1 MKSAFIRLL
10 AGGCLLFTIT
20 QSALA
25 INITYSLTSLGG
37 NNYRYQYSL
46 FNNGSL
52 GAGVAVGGFDIA
64 FNPASY
70 SEPSLTIVT
79 PAALQ
84 ADWSEQIIPSFLA
97 VPTVYDVLA
106 LSGGLADGATL
117 SGFAVEFQWLLS
129 GLPGPQS
136 FEIFDPITF
145 AVLESGLT
153 VAADGPGPT
162 PTPEPG
168 TLALLIAALAG
179 SALATRR
186 RVRNA

>member
-1 MKSAFIRLL
+1 MKSAVIRFL
-10 AGGCLLFTIT
+10 AGACVLFAIT

-37 NNYRYQYSL
+37 NNYRYQYAL

-64 FNPASY
+64 FDPASY

-84 ADWSEQIIPSFLA
+84 ADWSEQIIPSFPS
-97 VPTVYDVLA
+97 VPALYDVLA

-117 SGFAVEFQWLLS
+117 SGFAVEFEWLGA
-129 GLPGPQS
+129 GLPGAQS

-145 AVLESGLT
+145 AVLETGST

-162 PTPEPG
+162 PAPEP
-168 TLALLIAALAG
+168 TTTALIAAALAG
-179 SALATRR
+179 GGLATRR
-186 RVRNA
+186 RARNA